1 MQLTIT
7 EPDRMASV
15 AGVQLFDRFCRWL
28 ADNGVGAQSI
38 DGTKH
43 ITVTSVL
50 ISGTT
55 VLQTTFAQPVVKPMP
70 ADLAQTLESIYHPAE
85 DPEATSLDDM
95 AHLVKQL
102 QDARAEGK
110 AAKEKEDEARDQI
123 LARLRERGGEY
134 GTVAGQRVIRAKE
147 VISNRFLT
155 VQFKKDHPE
164 MAQQYTGESK
174 SIRLETL

>member
-7 EPDRMASV
+7 EPDRMATA
-15 AGVQLFDRFCRWL
+15 AGVDTFDRFCSWL
-28 ADNGVGAQSI
+28 QANQVNPQQINGSEN
-38 DGTKH
+38 
-43 ITVTSVL
+43 ITVTSVM

-55 VLQTTFAQPVVKPMP
+55 VMSTTFAMDVTVPMP
-70 ADLAQTLESIYHPAE
+70 ADLAQVLESVYHPSESDVVAM
-85 DPEATSLDDM
+85 DDM

-164 MAQQYTGESK
+164 MAEQYTSP
-174 SIRLETL
+174 STSVRLETL